1 MASVPSRR
9 RSSVTAAQ
17 WLMPA
22 TTGGMAI
29 SPGSTPAC
37 SASHSGLDGCPVHE
51 HSAKLL
57 TDGAATRIAMASV
70 GAGFV

>member
-37 SASHSGLDGCPVHE
+37 WASHSGLDGCPVHE
-51 HSAKLL
+51 HSA
-57 TDGAATRIAMASV
+57 
-70 GAGFV
+70 